1 MRSLEC
7 LRCGADMRFGM
18 REKVQLGETGWILGD
33 IPNLL
38 AGALELD
45 IYFCPKCGK
54 VEFYT
59 PEESTRYSDAELP
72 QSTCPKCGRKHD
84 FDFPKCPHCDFDYYA
99 K

>member
-1 MRSLEC
+1 MRTLEC
-7 LRCGADMRFGM
+7 LRCGTSMRFGM

-59 PEESTRYSDAELP
+59 PEESTRYSDTELP
-72 QSTCPKCGRKHD
+72 QRICPQCGRKHD
-84 FDFPKCPHCDFDYYA
+84 FDFPKCPHCSFDYYA

>member
-1 MRSLEC
+1 M
-7 LRCGADMRFGM
+7 
-18 REKVQLGETGWILGD
+18 
-33 IPNLL
+33 
-38 AGALELD
+38 
-45 IYFCPKCGK
+45 FCPKCGK